1 MIFSD
6 SAIVLFRQDFR
17 ENDRIVS
24 FYTKEHGRI
33 NARVPGVSRPLGK
46 MKAFTELFSSTEV
59 RIYVKRGGVMGT
71 VTGGKIKTIYPAVRR
86 DLKRIQHA
94 LYCCELL
101 RCLTPLHQ
109 PSTEKFELL
118 SSALDALE
126 KAPVSSAFVP
136 AFTLRLM
143 MLAGFGLDR
152 PVLKIS
158 PQFWQQIHEAPF
170 EELNFSAPEDLLF
183 LSKCNSVCRRF
194 LDRYLTRPLNT
205 VKDIGLTEWE
215 TDFVHA
221 TQETVYMEE
230 TTPVLQPVH

>member
-24 FYTKEHGRI
+24 FYTQQHGRL

-46 MKAFTELFSSTEV
+46 MKAFTELFTSAEV

-71 VTGGKIKTIYPAVRR
+71 VTGGKIQTIYPAVRR
-86 DLKRIQHA
+86 DLKRMQQA
-94 LYCCELL
+94 LYCCELV

-109 PSTEKFELL
+109 PSPEKFELL
-118 SSALDALE
+118 SASLAALD
-126 KAPVSSAFVP
+126 KYPVSSAFAP

-143 MLAGFGLDR
+143 TLAGFGLDR

-158 PQFWQQIHEAPF
+158 SQFWQKMHEAPF
-170 EELNFSAPEDLLF
+170 EELNFSAPEELLF

-194 LDRYLTRPLNT
+194 LDSYLTRPLNT
-205 VKDIGLTEWE
+205 VKNIGLPEWE
-215 TDFVHA
+215 TEWNAVP
-221 TQETVYMEE
+221 EEVVYPEAVS
-230 TTPVLQPVH
+230 PVLQPVH